1 MTPTPTATLVARDW
15 AEIQER
21 MLVPLYEAVY
31 DRLEVGPGDRLL
43 GLGCGAGLP
52 LLLAAGR
59 GAAATGVEADPARRA
74 LARERLLEVLA
85 APPAAPAAASADGP
99 YDALLAF
106 SPDPA
111 ALERAL
117 PAVRRGG
124 AVVLADWGP
133 AERCTVPAVLGGGP
147 APRDLD
153 ALVERAGLRPDGSGR
168 VFCPFG
174 YADVDSAVRGLLST
188 GLYPVAGTGSAGADA
203 DADADA
209 YADDAAPFG
218 MADPALAEKEL
229 AVALHPYERPDGA
242 VWLPNIFRYV
252 IARVA

>member
-31 DRLEVGPGDRLL
+31 DRLDMGPGDRLL

-52 LLLAAGR
+52 LLLASGR
-59 GAAATGVEADPARRA
+59 GALATGVEADPALRT

-85 APPAAPAAASADGP
+85 APPAPVVP
-99 YDALLAF
+99 YDVLLAF
-106 SPDPA
+106 SPAPG
-111 ALERAL
+111 ALEAAL
-117 PAVRRGG
+117 PALRRPGG
-124 AVVLADWGP
+124 VVVLADWGP
-133 AERCTVPAVLGGGP
+133 AERCTVPSVLGGGP
-147 APRDLD
+147 AARDLD
-153 ALVERAGLRPDGSGR
+153 AVVASAGLVPDGSGR

-188 GLYPVAGTGSAGADA
+188 GLYPGAGTGSTAAAGP
-203 DADADA
+203 
-209 YADDAAPFG
+209 APFEA
-218 MADPALAEKEL
+218 ADPALTEKEL
-229 AVALHPYERPDGA
+229 AEALHPYERGDGA

-252 IARVA
+252 IARTA

>member
-43 GLGCGAGLP
+43 GLDCGAGLA

-59 GAAATGVEADPARRA
+59 GAAAAGVEADPARRA
-74 LARERLLEVLA
+74 LARERLLDVA
-85 APPAAPAAASADGP
+85 ADPPAAPAGPRP
-99 YDALLAF
+99 YDVLLAF
-106 SPDPA
+106 SPSAQALDA
-111 ALERAL
+111 AL
-117 PAVRRGG
+117 PSVRRGG

-133 AERCTVPAVLGGGP
+133 AERCTVPVVLGGGP
-147 APRDLD
+147 SPNDLD
-153 ALVERAGLRPDGSGR
+153 ATAAGAGLVPDGSGR

-188 GLYPVAGTGSAGADA
+188 GLYETSS
-203 DADADA
+203 
-209 YADDAAPFG
+209 
-218 MADPALAEKEL
+218 DPAQVEKEL
-229 AVALHPYERPDGA
+229 TEALHPYERPDGS

-252 IARVA
+252 IARRP

>member
-31 DRLEVGPGDRLL
+31 DRLEIGPGDRLL
-43 GLGCGAGLP
+43 GLDCGAGLA

-74 LARERLLEVLA
+74 LARERLLEVVA
-85 APPAAPAAASADGP
+85 APPVPTAPGARP
-99 YDALLAF
+99 YDVLLAF
-106 SPDPA
+106 SPAPGALAA
-111 ALERAL
+111 AL
-117 PAVRRGG
+117 PTVRRGG

-147 APRDLD
+147 RARDLD
-153 ALVERAGLRPDGSGR
+153 AAVARAGLVPDGSGR

-174 YADVDSAVRGLLST
+174 YADADSAVRGLLST
-188 GLYPVAGTGSAGADA
+188 GLYDGA
-203 DADADA
+203 
-209 YADDAAPFG
+209 
-218 MADPALAEKEL
+218 ADPALAEKEL
-229 AVALHPYERPDGA
+229 AEALHPYERTDGA

-252 IARVA
+252 VARVA